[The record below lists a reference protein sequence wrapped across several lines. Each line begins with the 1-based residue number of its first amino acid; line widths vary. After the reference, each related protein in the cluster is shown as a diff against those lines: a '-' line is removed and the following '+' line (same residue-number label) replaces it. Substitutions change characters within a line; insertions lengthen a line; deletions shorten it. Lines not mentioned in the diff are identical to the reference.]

1 MSIHTPHTIIRSWNR
16 YDDDRSRFWPEYHDP
31 FEGIWNL
38 QRPQSPFSGAWLN
51 DFIGSRRHWAVEDRA
66 GALIGRISL
75 RDINNDLKSSRLG
88 ITLSAEYV
96 GKGLGT
102 EAMRGFLDYYFDELK
117 FVVMV
122 LDVAA
127 PNERA
132 VRSYRR
138 LGFEYVESDWRNA
151 YNSISMS
158 LLDTPGYRH
167 LKPHCREDQGCVW
180 IEFFEMRLTYDMWQ
194 RRKND
199 APATGE

>member
-51 DFIGSRRHWAVEDRA
+51 DFIGSHRA

-75 RDINNDLKSSRLG
+75 RDINNDLKSARLG

-180 IEFFEMRLTYDMWQ
+180 IEFFEMRLTYEMWH
-194 RRKND
+194 RHKND
-199 APATGE
+199 VPATGD